1 MTVSNSQ
8 RVADALQILSK
19 GLAPFIERE
28 LRSAYG
34 AAWAPQVVQEL
45 GLPPAYAKTASLD
58 DVQFQLKV
66 LWKLWQPVFGK
77 VLGQSER
84 SLVSEL
90 MNVRNAWAHQETF
103 STDDAY
109 RALDSAQRLLT
120 AVSAEEADQLEAS
133 KQDLLRIRYE
143 EYSRRKSRQTTAALF
158 ETPTPA
164 GLTPWR
170 EVVQPHADV
179 QSGRYDQAEFAA
191 DLHQVYQGTA
201 ASEYQD
207 PTEFFRRTFLTEGL
221 RQLLTQ
227 AIERLSG
234 TGGVPVVDLQT
245 NFGGGKTHS
254 LLALYH
260 LFGGT
265 PAAELPGVDQLLT
278 SLKERGVSELP
289 KANRAVLVG
298 TRIGPGQV
306 HVKPDGT
313 EVHTL
318 WGELAWQLGAAVGD
332 GAAGYAVVADADRSA
347 TSPGSALEELFRR
360 YSPCLVLIDEW
371 VAYARLLYGKD
382 DLPAG
387 TFDAQLTFAQT
398 LTEAAKAVPGTLVV
412 ISIPASE
419 AARAGASAGE
429 SAFADTE
436 VGGEGGRAVLERLRN
451 VIGRM
456 ESPWRP
462 ASSEESFE
470 IVRRRLFEPLS
481 AEAARQRDAVAKVFR
496 DFYKKQASEF
506 PQGCGEGD
514 YERRI
519 TAAYPIHPEL
529 FDRLYNDWSTL
540 PRFQRTRGVL
550 RLMAGV
556 IHELWESGDK
566 SPLIMPGTVPLHAQ
580 IVNDE
585 LTRYLEEAWKPI
597 IDSDVDGLTSWSLK
611 LDQENPNF
619 GKLAACRRVAR
630 TVFLG
635 SAPTVK
641 SPNKGIDMRAIK
653 LGAVLPGESPAV
665 FGDALRRL
673 SDHSTHLYGEA
684 GRYWFDTQTS
694 IIQTANDRA
703 AAWDPDEV
711 RAKLL
716 EHVNEHCKSKKRG
729 EFAAVHV
736 ASSSSAGVSDEDNVR
751 LVVLGPEYPHNAKAG
766 EASRARAAADKL
778 LESRGTSPRQYRNML
793 AFLAPD
799 ETRLGE
805 LESAMRQYLAWD
817 SIERDKESLNLTQFF
832 VRQTAEKREA
842 ARQAIQQRLPETYIW
857 LLTPE
862 QQVGQGGQVDQ
873 GGQGTAGGA
882 HIGPLTWS
890 ITKVN
895 GTGELAERASAK
907 MVRDETLI
915 TRYSGVLLRRELDR
929 IPLWAPDANHVG
941 TRQLWE
947 YFARYLYLPRLRDS
961 QVLLEAIRDGVNSLA
976 WQNDTFAYAAAWD
989 EGSGSAA
996 ALAGGRYQGLCA
1008 GQAGASIVLDSNSV
1022 VVKPEAAAQQLAA
1035 DRAAEKAFTPEGQ
1048 MFTPPGGQP
1057 PLGEDG
1063 RVWQP
1068 DEGPGPGTLSDTAT
1082 GAPPAKVAR
1091 HFYGHVE
1098 LDPARLNKQ
1107 VPDIAEHVVQHLVKL
1122 PGADVK
1128 VTLEIQAEVADGVPD
1143 KVVID
1148 VTQNASDLK
1157 FKEFGFEEE

>member
-8 RVADALQILSK
+8 RVADALQVLSK
-19 GLAPFIERE
+19 GLAPFVERE

-45 GLPPAYAKTASLD
+45 GLPPAQAKTVSLD

-143 EYSRRKSRQTTAALF
+143 EYSRRKSKQTTAALF

-191 DLHQVYQGTA
+191 DLHQVYRGTA

-278 SLKERGVSELP
+278 SLKERGVSDLP

-318 WGELAWQLGAAVGD
+318 WGELAWQLGAAVDD

-347 TSPGSALEELFRR
+347 TSPGSALEVLFRR

-470 IVRRRLFEPLS
+470 IVRRRLFEPLT
-481 AEAARQRDAVAKVFR
+481 AEAARQRDAVARVFVSYYR
-496 DFYKKQASEF
+496 REKSEF
-506 PQGCGEGD
+506 SPGCGEGD

-519 TAAYPIHPEL
+519 KAAYPIHPEL
-529 FDRLYNDWSTL
+529 FDRLYNDWSAL

-556 IHELWESGDK
+556 IHELWESGDR
-566 SPLIMPGTVPLHAQ
+566 SPLILPANVPLHAPL
-580 IVNDE
+580 VAFE

-597 IDSDVDGLTSWSLK
+597 IDSDVDGPSSWPLK

-635 SAPTVK
+635 SAATVK

-673 SDHSTHLYGEA
+673 SEHSTHLYVEA

-703 AAWDPDEV
+703 AAWSLDDV
-711 RAKLL
+711 HAKLL
-716 EHVNEHCKSKKRG
+716 GYVDEQRKKRG

-736 ASSSSAGVSDEDNVR
+736 APSSSAEVSDEDSVR
-751 LVVLGPEYPHNAKAG
+751 LVVLGPAYPHNAKAG
-766 EASRARAAADKL
+766 EQSSAVAATAEL
-778 LESRGTSPRQYRNML
+778 LDSRGTSPRQYRNML

-799 ETRLGE
+799 ETRLAE
-805 LESAMRQYLAWD
+805 LESAVRQYLAWD

-976 WQNDTFAYAAAWD
+976 WQNDTFAYAQAWAPD
-989 EGSGSAA
+989 PENPSGP
-996 ALAGGRYQGLCA
+996 GRYQGLCA
-1008 GQAGASIVLDSNSV
+1008 GHTDASIVLDSNSV
-1022 VVKPEAAAQQLAA
+1022 VVKPHAAARQLAA
-1035 DRAAEKAFTPEGQ
+1035 DRAAEEAFKPEGKI
-1048 MFTPPGGQP
+1048 FTPPGEQP
-1057 PLGEDG
+1057 PLGEEG
-1063 RVWQP
+1063 KAWQ
-1068 DEGPGPGTLSDTAT
+1068 EGEGGTAEQP
-1082 GAPPAKVAR
+1082 APPTEKLAR
-1091 HFYGHVE
+1091 RFFGTVE

-1107 VPDIAEHVVQHLVKL
+1107 VPDIAELVVQHLVKL

-1128 VTLEIQAEVADGVPD
+1128 VTLEIQAEVADGVPN

-1148 VTQNASDLK
+1148 VTQNAKDLK
-1157 FKEFGFEEE
+1157 FADFGFEEE

>member
-8 RVADALQILSK
+8 RVADALQVLSK

-90 MNVRNAWAHQETF
+90 MDVRNAWAHQETF

-191 DLHQVYQGTA
+191 DLQQVYQGNA

-265 PAAELPGVDQLLT
+265 PAAELPGVDELLT

-306 HVKPDGT
+306 HVKPDGS

-347 TSPGSALEELFRR
+347 TSPGSALEDLFRR

-419 AARAGASAGE
+419 WAHAGKSAGE

-470 IVRRRLFEPLS
+470 IVRRRLFEPLT
-481 AEAARQRDAVAKVFR
+481 AEAARQRDAVARVFR

-519 TAAYPIHPEL
+519 QAAYPIHPEL

-566 SPLIMPGTVPLHAQ
+566 SPLIMPGTVPLHTQ
-580 IVNDE
+580 IVRDE

-619 GKLAACRRVAR
+619 GRLAACRRVAR

-665 FGDALRRL
+665 FGDALRHL
-673 SDHSTHLYGEA
+673 GEHSTHLYVEA

-716 EHVNEHCKSKKRG
+716 EYVREQCKKRG

-736 ASSSSAGVSDEDNVR
+736 APSSSAEVPDEDSVR

-766 EASRARAAADKL
+766 EASRARAAAAEL
-778 LESRGTSPRQYRNML
+778 LDTRGASPRQYRNML

-799 ETRLGE
+799 ETRLAE

-817 SIERDKESLNLTQFF
+817 SIERDKETLNLTQFF

-842 ARQAIQQRLPETYIW
+842 ARQAVEQRLPETYVW

-862 QQVGQGGQVDQ
+862 QQVGQGSQVDQ
-873 GGQGTAGGA
+873 SGQGTAGGA
-882 HIGPLTWS
+882 QIGPLTWS
-890 ITKVN
+890 ITRVN
-895 GTGELAERASAK
+895 GTGTLAERASAK

-929 IPLWAPDANHVG
+929 IPLWPADADHVG

-947 YFARYLYLPRLRDS
+947 YFARYPYLPRLRDS

-989 EGSGSAA
+989 ETAR
-996 ALAGGRYQGLCA
+996 RYQGLCA
-1008 GQAGASIVLDSNSV
+1008 GHIDTSIVLDSNSV
-1022 VVKPEAAAQQLAA
+1022 VVKPDAAARQLAA
-1035 DRAAEKAFTPEGQ
+1035 DRAAEEAFRPQGTI
-1048 MFTPPGGQP
+1048 FTPPGEQP
-1057 PLGEDG
+1057 PLGEEG
-1063 RVWQP
+1063 KVWQKG
-1068 DEGPGPGTLSDTAT
+1068 EGGITEEP
-1082 GAPPAKVAR
+1082 APPTEKLTRRFFGTVQ
-1091 HFYGHVE
+1091 

-1107 VPDIAEHVVQHLVKL
+1107 VPEIAELVVQHLTKL
-1122 PGADVK
+1122 PSADVK
-1128 VTLEIQAEVADGVPD
+1128 VTLEIEADVPDGVPG

-1148 VTQNASDLK
+1148 VTQNAGDLK